1 MNNTCTEPNINE
13 KGTLTGKKSLLQ
25 DLLFQHCVLCR
36 YDNTF
41 LIQHS
46 ITKYIKTGHKIMS
59 FSPPYTPLTRDRSFF
74 YERGGAGGIGGGATR
89 KKLA

>member
-1 MNNTCTEPNINE
+1 MYNTSTEPNINE
-13 KGTLTGKKSLLQ
+13 KETLTGKKSLLQ

-59 FSPPYTPLTRDRSFF
+59 FSPRYTPLVTNARLFQPNNLQFHGCR
-74 YERGGAGGIGGGATR
+74 AA
-89 KKLA
+89 KLQ